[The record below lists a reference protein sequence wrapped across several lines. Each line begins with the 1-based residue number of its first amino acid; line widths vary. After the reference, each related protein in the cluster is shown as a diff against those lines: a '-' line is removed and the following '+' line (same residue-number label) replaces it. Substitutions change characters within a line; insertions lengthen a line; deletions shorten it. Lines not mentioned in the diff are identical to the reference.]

1 MAQLTLPAEP
11 TQATNIRWLVFALA
25 CSTSWLFTLH
35 RYTFGLIKPDLMKQ
49 WKLDEGE
56 IGLID
61 SCFAVFYSA
70 FQFPAGVAA
79 DVFGVRLVLT
89 ILILTWSAGVAMHAW
104 APSKTEIWYARAVL
118 GIGQSGTLACL
129 NRIARQW
136 FPIAIR
142 TSLQGL
148 AGITFGRL
156 GGLCANILFLT
167 VLIGYCGLD
176 WRTAVYLFAA
186 LGLAQ
191 AIMFV
196 TLFRNTPRQHP
207 WVNEFEAELI
217 AGGSTKPI
225 SKVTLSELFR
235 EMSPRALLNFIALN
249 VQTILSTFADNIFS
263 NWLPLFLIAVHH
275 MEKRD
280 TGVYSALPLLG
291 GALGGAIGG
300 VLNDWLIARTGN
312 RKWARRIVAIAGK
325 GLASILIITAL
336 IWYQQ
341 PYLFCIALFFVKFFS
356 DWSLTTAWG
365 VATDIGGRA
374 TASVF
379 AFNNA
384 VAGVGSIGAP
394 AVIGYVVKLYG
405 WPTVFIVIGATY
417 AACALSWLLIDCT
430 RPLVK
435 SEE

>member
-1 MAQLTLPAEP
+1 MTQLTLPAERAP
-11 TQATNIRWLVFALA
+11 ATNIRWLVFALA

-35 RYTFGLIKPDLMKQ
+35 RYTFGLIKADLMRE
-49 WKLDEGE
+49 WKLDAGE

-61 SCFAVFYSA
+61 SFFAIFYSV
-70 FQFPAGVAA
+70 FQFPAGIAA

-89 ILILTWSAGVAMHAW
+89 ILILTWSAGLAMHAW

-136 FPIAIR
+136 FPAAIR

-148 AGITFGRL
+148 AGITAGRL
-156 GGLCANILFLT
+156 GGLSANILFLT
-167 VLIGYCGLD
+167 ILIGYCGLD
-176 WRTAVYLFAA
+176 WQTAVYLFAA

-191 AIMFV
+191 AITFV

-225 SKVTLSELFR
+225 AKMTLSELLG
-235 EMSPRALLNFIALN
+235 EMSPRALFNFVALN

-263 NWLPLFLIAVHH
+263 NWLPLFLVAIHQLKTKE
-275 MEKRD
+275 M
-280 TGVYSALPLLG
+280 GIYSALPLLG
-291 GALGGAIGG
+291 GAIGGALGG

-325 GLASILIITAL
+325 GLAGILIIVAL
-336 IWYQQ
+336 LWYHQ
-341 PYLFCIALFFVKFFS
+341 PYHFCIALFFVKFFS

-394 AVIGYVVKLYG
+394 AVIGYVIKYSG
-405 WPTVFIVIGATY
+405 WPTVFVVIGITY
-417 AACALSWLLIDCT
+417 ALCALSWLLIDCT

-435 SEE
+435 SE